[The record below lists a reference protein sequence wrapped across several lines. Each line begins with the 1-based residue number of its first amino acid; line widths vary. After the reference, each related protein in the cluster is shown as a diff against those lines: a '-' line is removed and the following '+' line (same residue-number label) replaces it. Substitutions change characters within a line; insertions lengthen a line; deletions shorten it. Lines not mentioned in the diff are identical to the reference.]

1 MNDRLRVGTRFG
13 MVLVML
19 YYLGMSI
26 EFLFFHPAIEAT
38 FGMKIPDP
46 EMLRF
51 FGVTLLTIPVLL
63 LLALRSGS
71 FLVGKPI
78 LEALVI
84 GNLIVL
90 GVDIY
95 LYNMSH
101 ELPSSLYMAVG
112 GGNVFVILM
121 MLLALRMNDKRW
133 RSEIRDQRMFSR
145 V

>member
-51 FGVTLLTIPVLL
+51 FWHHAFDDSSVVIACFKEWFIPCGQ
-63 LLALRSGS
+63 AYTRG
-71 FLVGKPI
+71 
-78 LEALVI
+78 I
-84 GNLIVL
+84 G
-90 GVDIY
+90 Y
-95 LYNMSH
+95 
-101 ELPSSLYMAVG
+101 
-112 GGNVFVILM
+112 
-121 MLLALRMNDKRW
+121 R
-133 RSEIRDQRMFSR
+133 
-145 V
+145 